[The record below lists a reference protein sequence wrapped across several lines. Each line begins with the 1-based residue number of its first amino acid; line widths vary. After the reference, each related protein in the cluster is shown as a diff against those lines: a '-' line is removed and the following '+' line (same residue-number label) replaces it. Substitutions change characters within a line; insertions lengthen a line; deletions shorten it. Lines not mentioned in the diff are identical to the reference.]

1 MGKYQV
7 KFELV
12 STAYAYI
19 EADSPEQAEDVAMEL
34 FGCDCGFV
42 DELLGTVE
50 GETCDI
56 VAVDEIDLD
65 SVAYRVIDCYKMEKS
80 RWMRL

>member
-1 MGKYQV
+1 MGKYRV

-19 EADSPEQAEDVAMEL
+19 EADCFDEAGDIAMEL
-34 FGCDCGFV
+34 FGSDDGFV
-42 DELLGTVE
+42 DELLGNAE

-56 VAVDEIDLD
+56 IAIHEIDLD
-65 SVAYRVIDCYKMEKS
+65 SVAYRTVECYTKED
-80 RWMRL
+80 

>member
-1 MGKYQV
+1 MGKYRV

-19 EADSPEQAEDVAMEL
+19 EADSPEQAGDVAMEL
-34 FGCDCGFV
+34 FGRDEGFM
-42 DELLGTVE
+42 DELLGNAE

-56 VAVDEIDLD
+56 VAIDDIDLD
-65 SVAYRVIDCYKMEKS
+65 SVAYRTVECYTKEDV
-80 RWMRL
+80 R

>member
-1 MGKYQV
+1 M

-19 EADSPEQAEDVAMEL
+19 EADSDEQAGDFAMEL
-34 FGCDCGFV
+34 FGCDDGFV
-42 DELLGTVE
+42 DELLGNSE

-56 VAVDEIDLD
+56 VAIHEIDLD
-65 SVAYRVIDCYKMEKS
+65 SVAYRAIDCYTKEDI
-80 RWMRL
+80 R

>member
-1 MGKYQV
+1 MCKYRV

-19 EADSPEQAEDVAMEL
+19 EADSFDEAGDIAMEL
-34 FGCDCGFV
+34 FGSDDGFV
-42 DELLGTVE
+42 DELLGNAE

-56 VAVDEIDLD
+56 VAIDYVDLD
-65 SVAYRVIDCYKMEKS
+65 SVAYRAGEFYTKGDI
-80 RWMRL
+80 R